1 MLKLESVTIII
12 VNFFFFTEPG
22 FSYKVLMAVRLSL
35 INFSWLLGGLFE
47 TVNDLGNTSF
57 QFLYSTLSLLIKKLS
72 QWWIQPNLNWLLC
85 GGRGGRQLKLR
96 IFKRTPRGGK
106 VFQWENKM
114 APWHSHSVGS
124 YFLWLEHIL
133 FLAFLAKLNLS
144 CVGNV
149 FYQLLKN
156 NQNGHSPLNRGALE

>member
-12 VNFFFFTEPG
+12 VIFLSLSEPG
-22 FSYKVLMAVRLSL
+22 FSYKVLMVVRLRF

-72 QWWIQPNLNWLLC
+72 QWWILPNLNWLLC
-85 GGRGGRQLKLR
+85 GGERQLKLR
-96 IFKRTPRGGK
+96 IFKRTPRWGK

-114 APWHSHSVGS
+114 APWHSHNMGS
-124 YFLWLEHIL
+124 CFLWLEETHSL
-133 FLAFLAKLNLS
+133 FGFFFGQIELELCGKRVLPT
-144 CVGNV
+144 VG
-149 FYQLLKN
+149 K
-156 NQNGHSPLNRGALE
+156 